1 MQSAGRVFIW
11 VSCTL
16 AASHWQRAGDL
27 ADLAAIR
34 PALACG
40 EAVRVRRSTPSW
52 RASVVE
58 KSEAFLRPATCKSR
72 LVELLKGERGPSD
85 NKTTLASSTLYGL
98 WRDNALTIV
107 LVAMFLG
114 SAALQIYFGHAVY
127 NEQRQQAGRAAVSL
141 GAYLTSGHFVE
152 ALFENWE
159 SEFLQMGVFIL
170 IAVKLRQK
178 GSTES
183 RPFDQ
188 PCESDEDPRGHRGDP
203 EAPWPVRRGGW
214 VLRVYEHSLSLA
226 FFGLFAVSFVLHAI
240 GGQIQNNEQLTAHGK
255 PPQCL
260 LEFVGSSQFWFESFQ
275 NWQSEF
281 LAIVSVVVLSIFLR
295 ERGSPQSKPVAA
307 PHSETGA

>member
-1 MQSAGRVFIW
+1 MQSAGRVFLW
-11 VSCTL
+11 VARTFI
-16 AASHWQRAGDL
+16 ASRGQRAG
-27 ADLAAIR
+27 DLAAIR
-34 PALACG
+34 PALGCG
-40 EAVRVRRSTPSW
+40 EAVRVRRSTPSPP
-52 RASVVE
+52 AGGEE
-58 KSEAFLRPATCKSR
+58 KVRLLYGVALARSR
-72 LVELLKGERGPSD
+72 FVELIKDERASD
-85 NKTTLASSTLYGL
+85 NKTTVASSALSRL
-98 WRDNALTIV
+98 WHDNALSIV
-107 LVAMFLG
+107 LLAMFL
-114 SAALQIYFGHAVY
+114 AAAVLQIYFGHAVY
-127 NEQRQQAGRAAVSL
+127 NEQRQQAGRAVVSL

-188 PCESDEDPRGHRGDP
+188 PCESDEDPRGHRGEP

-226 FFGLFAVSFVLHAI
+226 FFGLFAVSFVLHAF
-240 GGQIQNNEQLTAHGK
+240 GGQIQNNEELTAHGK
-255 PPQCL
+255 PAQSL

-281 LAIVSVVVLSIFLR
+281 LAIASVVVLSIFLR